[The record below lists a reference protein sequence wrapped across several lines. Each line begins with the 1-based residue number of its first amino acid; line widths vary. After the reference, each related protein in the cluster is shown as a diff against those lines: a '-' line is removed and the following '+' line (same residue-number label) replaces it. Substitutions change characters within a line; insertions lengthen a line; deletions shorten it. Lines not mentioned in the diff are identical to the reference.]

1 MAAQRPSRWSLARYI
16 PSARGTAK
24 AVAYGAAAFYA
35 WTWAQEK
42 LGGGQKAKR
51 VASARDHLIESCEL
65 WEAALKKAIMQGDAT
80 TAYRL
85 RIVLRRAYQTIESF
99 DNTFSE
105 SDSPI
110 RRERAQLENAFEIDS
125 EAGSFNTAQS
135 RQMLEQDLA
144 GFDLE
149 PLGAGS
155 SSPLS
160 GTSSRSPGRSWPTS
174 SNNLPDMWEEAMV
187 LARGNKIVVRK
198 MRLKYTGCKDDIE
211 FLARMHC
218 CRQGLDA
225 VLKDETM
232 RDELQVPFL
241 HVVDGLLIRG
251 GVNPK
256 ETRENLNNLE
266 RFLMGEAKRDNMAA
280 VTEEIIGRGIPI
292 MGFYDVAFDYL
303 LFDAWDVT
311 DSPPAAVT
319 YTLQNSWVPVSA
331 RSRMLKSTVWGIV
344 QARIALFKEH
354 TFMKHFY
361 RCMSSLV
368 PALACGMLHIGD
380 EGFVRLC
387 NDFRALLVEWMSRV
401 FAIPSHVPN
410 LSPELY
416 AVKIVEI
423 TKRLTPQAN
432 AMVARALED
441 MVPRP
446 S

>member
-1 MAAQRPSRWSLARYI
+1 M
-16 PSARGTAK
+16 ARGTSL
-24 AVAYGAAAFYA
+24 
-35 WTWAQEK
+35 TT
-42 LGGGQKAKR
+42 
-51 VASARDHLIESCEL
+51 
-65 WEAALKKAIMQGDAT
+65 AT
-80 TAYRL
+80 TAATRP
-85 RIVLRRAYQTIESF
+85 RRQRYHRHYLPYNS
-99 DNTFSE
+99 TFSE

-198 MRLKYTGCKDDIE
+198 MRLKYTGVSCCRAFLLASRPELQASHGLPHEQDRFSDPLRPVPIVAVAVSLCRCVAVSLYVAFSAWQCKDDIE

-331 RSRMLKSTVWGIV
+331 RSRVSPT
-344 QARIALFKEH
+344 
-354 TFMKHFY
+354 
-361 RCMSSLV
+361 S
-368 PALACGMLHIGD
+368 
-380 EGFVRLC
+380 
-387 NDFRALLVEWMSRV
+387 
-401 FAIPSHVPN
+401 AISCTSWP
-410 LSPELY
+410 
-416 AVKIVEI
+416 
-423 TKRLTPQAN
+423 
-432 AMVARALED
+432 
-441 MVPRP
+441 
-446 S
+446 